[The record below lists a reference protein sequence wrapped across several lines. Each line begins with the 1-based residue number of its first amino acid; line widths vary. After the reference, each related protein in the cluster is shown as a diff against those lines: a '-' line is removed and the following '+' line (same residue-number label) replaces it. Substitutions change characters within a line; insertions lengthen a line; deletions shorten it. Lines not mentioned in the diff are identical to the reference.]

1 MKNLYAYNIEAAVL
15 DAIRTGRTEN
25 ILHLFDVALP
35 KKCRAATK
43 DYVTGLKSWRYSDG
57 CAIYKHKYR
66 LPGVAAWA
74 FDVTAAIG
82 AVAFRFRIL
91 HFDMNGRRRVYLV
104 PMTKDWGGL
113 NLPDITLTPEESKL
127 VLKLADELTPPARLD
142 RLDLKCNHL
151 AKATLKDSV
160 AVWNGTFEQDK
171 LFALLTKNPE
181 LADIVFAAVDTQLR
195 ALKRMPYAP
204 WIIHNL
210 IRAKEEDANATVQ
223 GILRACTF
231 ANEISPLGSG
241 PIDLIVKDVE
251 SLLRLQMSPERFI
264 FFRFRER
271 EHLQPLMKA
280 VEERERIAKSGGGIA
295 APGYPVAVA
304 VSGVFLGKP
313 YALDCQIPD
322 TLPVLTGR
330 ELDLLRTAVGLVLD
344 KQTAEDIYQRWQASV
359 SAPANYAANGALLW
373 RYVLAVIVSGKW
385 FADQRQRN
393 AFREC
398 YLTHLCKGA
407 AAQADREKVLRDA
420 LNRLTDVDSYRGQI
434 IEKPDSKEAAEK
446 HLADDTAAFQY
457 TPKKGALKERELLVY
472 SKDSILRLLEPI
484 GLTSDLYS
492 TFCGRCEEEG
502 LLVRRGHTI
511 TLQGG
516 SFHGVAF
523 DYAKLTAYQS

>member
-210 IRAKEEDANATVQ
+210 IRAKEKDANATVQ

-251 SLLRLQMSPERFI
+251 SLRRLQMSPERFI

-295 APGYPVAVA
+295 ALDYPVAVA

-322 TLPVLTGR
+322 ALPTLTGR
-330 ELDLLRTAVGLVLD
+330 ELDLLRTAVGLVLN
-344 KQTAEDIYQRWQASV
+344 KQTAEEIYRRWQASV
-359 SAPANYAANGALLW
+359 TDPANYAANGALLW
-373 RYVLAVIVSGKW
+373 RYMLAVIVSRKW
-385 FADQRQRN
+385 FAGQRQRN
-393 AFREC
+393 AVCER

-446 HLADDTAAFQY
+446 HLADDAAAFRY
-457 TPKKGALKERELLVY
+457 TPRKGALKERELLLY
-472 SKDSILRLLEPI
+472 TKDSILRLLEPM
-484 GLTSDLYS
+484 GLTPDLYS

-502 LLVRRGHTI
+502 LLVKRDHTI

-523 DYAKLTAYQS
+523 DYTKLTAYQR